1 MHQTNSESRIDEV
14 VAAATK
20 RYLAILS
27 DHLRSA
33 DGTRFYL
40 TDLVIFGLINRN
52 LGLLRAT
59 PALVKERNI
68 HALAPLL
75 RVQLDGLLR
84 LNAFRIVGSMEDLA
98 KHVIAGNSL
107 RKFKNEDGQLLT
119 DSFLVKLL
127 KSDASWVEPMYE
139 TLSGWVHFSESHIFS
154 AASPGE
160 TDGSFVLAVGELESI
175 PDQLFVEATGAI
187 EAIHSSTAEL
197 VENYFKRLA
206 GA

>member
-1 MHQTNSESRIDEV
+1 MPQTNSQSRIDEV
-14 VAAATK
+14 VAATTK

-27 DHLRSA
+27 AHLRSA
-33 DGTRFYL
+33 DGTRFHL

-52 LGLLRAT
+52 LGLLRAM

-84 LNAFRIVGSMEDLA
+84 LNAFRIVGSMDDLA
-98 KHVIAGNSL
+98 KHVISGNSL
-107 RKFKNEDGQLLT
+107 RKFKDQDGQFLT
-119 DSFLVKLL
+119 DSNLVKLL
-127 KSDASWVEPMYE
+127 KSEASWVEPMYE

-154 AASPGE
+154 TASPGS
-160 TDGSFVLAVGELESI
+160 TDGSFVLAVGEMESI
-175 PDQLFVEATGAI
+175 PDQLFIEATDAI
-187 EAIHSSTAEL
+187 EAMHSATAEL
-197 VENYFKRLA
+197 IENYFKRLT

>member
-1 MHQTNSESRIDEV
+1 MAKTNHQSRIDEV
-14 VAAATK
+14 IGTATQ

-27 DHLRSA
+27 AHFRLA
-33 DGTRFYL
+33 DGARFYH

-52 LGLLRAT
+52 LGLLRAM

-98 KHVIAGNSL
+98 EHVISGKSL
-107 RKFKNEDGQLLT
+107 RKFKDQHGELLT
-119 DSFLVKLL
+119 DSYLVKLL
-127 KSDASWVEPMYE
+127 KSEAPWVESMYE

-154 AASPGE
+154 AASPE
-160 TDGSFVLAVGELESI
+160 KTAGSFVLAVGDLELI
-175 PDQLFVEATGAI
+175 PDQLFIEATDAVEAM
-187 EAIHSSTAEL
+187 HSATAEL
-197 VENYFKRLA
+197 IDNYFKRLA
-206 GA
+206 ET

>member
-1 MHQTNSESRIDEV
+1 MHQADSHLRIDEV
-14 VAAATK
+14 VAAATR

-27 DHLRSA
+27 AHLRLA
-33 DGTRFYL
+33 EGTRFYL

-52 LGLLRAT
+52 LGLLRAML
-59 PALVKERNI
+59 ALVKERNI

-84 LNAFRIVGSMEDLA
+84 LNAFRLVSSMEELA
-98 KHVIAGNSL
+98 KYVMSGNSL
-107 RKFKNEDGQLLT
+107 RKFRDQDGQLLT
-119 DSFLVKLL
+119 DSYLVKVL
-127 KSDASWVEPMYE
+127 KQDESWVEAMYE
-139 TLSGWVHFSESHIFS
+139 SLSGWIHFSESHIFS

-175 PDQLFVEATGAI
+175 PEQLFIEATGAI
-187 EAIHSSTAEL
+187 EVIHSSTAEL